1 VNDSAFSSNIGGA
14 TSAPRPPS
22 RWRDALASVRT
33 RTLAAYIVLLTLSLA
48 VVIFLLRQLLIVQL
62 DEEINNSFTQEYR
75 EFSRLVK
82 GNDPN
87 TGRPF
92 GSDLKAIFDVFLSRN
107 IPEEEETLIGF
118 VDGEY
123 YDSRDAAEVLYPLQS
138 LPDAVERWTSLD
150 EPRRGTV
157 RTPAGEARYLAAPI
171 RFQDEVRG
179 TFVVAKFPQ
188 SDQAEIDTAIR
199 TAIQVSAAVLGLA
212 SFIAWVLAGRVI
224 SPLRDLSDT
233 VRTISET
240 DLTRRIPVQGSD
252 EISQLAARFNAM
264 LDRLEAAFAGQ
275 RQFTADA
282 SHELRTPI
290 TIIRGQLE
298 VMGDDPEEREEAMAI
313 VFDELDRMGR
323 LVDDLLVLARAKQ
336 PDFLHV
342 EAVNVASLT
351 DDLHSKARSLAPRT
365 WKLESKGSGIVE
377 ADRHRL
383 TQAVIQLAQNAV
395 QHTSKG
401 AEIAVGSALNDGRLQ
416 LWVRDSGPGIAPEDQ
431 ERIFDR
437 FTRSSDRRRN
447 SDGAGLGLS
456 IVRAIAEAHSGSVH
470 VISRRGAGATF
481 TMEIPAHKRT
491 MTTTDGGRA

>member
-1 VNDSAFSSNIGGA
+1 VNDPASSSNIGGL
-14 TSAPRPPS
+14 TPSPGPPTK
-22 RWRDALASVRT
+22 WRDALASVRT
-33 RTLAAYIVLLTLSLA
+33 RTLAAYVVLLTLSMV
-48 VVIFLLRQLLIVQL
+48 VVIFFLRQLLYVQL

-75 EFSRLVK
+75 EFSRLVG

-92 GSDLKAIFDVFLSRN
+92 GDDLKAIFDVFLSRN
-107 IPEEEETLIGF
+107 IPEEEETLIAF
-118 VDGEY
+118 VGGEY
-123 YDSRDAAEVLYPLQS
+123 YDSRDAAEVLYPVHS
-138 LPDAVERWTSLD
+138 LPEAVERWTSLRQ
-150 EPRRGTV
+150 PQRGTV
-157 RTPAGEARYLAAPI
+157 QTPAGEARYLAAPI

-199 TAIQVSAAVLGLA
+199 TAIQVSAAVLALA
-212 SFIAWVLAGRVI
+212 SFIAWVLAGRVLL
-224 SPLRDLSDT
+224 PLRDLSDT
-233 VRTISET
+233 VRSITET
-240 DLTRRIPVQGSD
+240 DLTRRIPVRGTD
-252 EISQLAARFNAM
+252 ELSQLAARFNAM

-298 VMGDDPEEREEAMAI
+298 VLGDDPEEREEAMGI

-342 EAVNVASLT
+342 EAVNISSLT
-351 DDLHSKARSLAPRT
+351 DDLHSKARSLGPRT
-365 WKLESKGSGIVE
+365 WKLESKASGIVE
-377 ADRHRL
+377 ADRQRL

-395 QHTSKG
+395 QHTPEG

-416 LWVRDSGPGIAPEDQ
+416 LWVRDSGPGIALEDQ

-437 FTRSSDRRRN
+437 FTRGSDRRRN
-447 SDGAGLGLS
+447 SDGVGLGLS
-456 IVRAIAEAHSGSVH
+456 IVRAIAEAHNGFVH
-470 VISRRGAGATF
+470 VISRRGTGATF
-481 TMEIPAHKRT
+481 TMEIPARRRNVI
-491 MTTTDGGRA
+491 TTDGGQV